1 MIFFFGQRIF
11 SVFLGAGW
19 AVSGEYAKVLSI
31 WTCPLLVFTPFS
43 VLFLSRN
50 KQLVG
55 GVFNAVQTVLRIA
68 AMVLCGELLL
78 GASAAV
84 LIFAV
89 IGAGVWV
96 VEGGYLLKMMR
107 KR

>member
-1 MIFFFGQRIF
+1 
-11 SVFLGAGW
+11 
-19 AVSGEYAKVLSI
+19 
-31 WTCPLLVFTPFS
+31 
-43 VLFLSRN
+43 
-50 KQLVG
+50 
-55 GVFNAVQTVLRIA
+55 
-68 AMVLCGELLL
+68 MVLCGELLL

-84 LIFAV
+84 LVFAL